1 MKQREY
7 WDSVSEKKE
16 FTTPLQRE
24 AFAKYV
30 KRTDVILDVG
40 CGYGRTLNELHQEG
54 FRNLIGVDFAD
65 GMIERGRQQF
75 PQLDLRVK
83 EAEKIDLPDNSVDAV
98 ILFAVLTCIWKNEEQ
113 ERLIGEIQRVLKAD
127 GVIYVNDYL
136 LNNDDHNLPR
146 YKKFSEKYGIYGV
159 FELPEGAVCR
169 HHDLAWVRTLLAGFE
184 ELEYEPLTF
193 TTMNGNKSNGFY
205 FIGKNVK

>member
-127 GVIYVNDYL
+127 GIIYVNDYL

-169 HHDLAWVRTLLAGFE
+169 HHDLARVRTLLAGFE

>member
-16 FTTPLQRE
+16 FTTPLQTE

-40 CGYGRTLNELHQEG
+40 CGYGRTLNELYQEG

-83 EAEKIDLPDNSVDAV
+83 KSEKIDLPDNSVDAV

-113 ERLIGEIQRVLKAD
+113 ERLIREIQRVLKAD

-169 HHDLAWVRTLLAGFE
+169 HHDLVRVRTLLAGFE